1 MQKLASEVWCPEHW
15 GLQHKAGLELGG
27 RELPHCL
34 CPGEPG
40 LPPTAPAEGGTPLVL
55 RELVCTDSPLTV
67 AGACGGSHPDSTPDW
82 GEAQAG
88 WGHGPSLGRLG
99 LAGPEQ

>member
-1 MQKLASEVWCPEHW
+1 M
-15 GLQHKAGLELGG
+15 
-27 RELPHCL
+27 
-34 CPGEPG
+34 
-40 LPPTAPAEGGTPLVL
+40 L

-99 LAGPEQ
+99 LAGPEQYMVTWLWEAGQVVGRGLQQTDFVSVCFCNTFL